1 MSDKTVSIAIKT
13 TADTAGAKATS
24 AALEK
29 VEGSA
34 KKATKATDEG
44 GKGMGKAGMLANQ
57 ASFQVGDFFTQVE
70 MGTSITRAFSQQA
83 PQLIGAISSAGL
95 MSAKAAMMFA
105 GVGAAIPLLTMALPL
120 LSGAFFGTAK
130 AASTSAEDI
139 GKAADKIADRDV
151 AKINQASE
159 ALKAGIANAAAMEV
173 SLSGVTAA
181 SNAYRSAAID
191 NAAAEVLARNSINVM
206 FGATVDKYRQLR
218 EAQKLQADQRN
229 EMARQEMAAQ
239 QADLA
244 KREADLL
251 RKEGVLRAD
260 IQKAEAIK
268 VQIHASYAK
277 MGTLQ
282 QNQAQL
288 KDASKARPSIMDWS
302 FVPSKASGEGS
313 FDDLSARKSKADE
326 ADANLVGYDEQI
338 GAVAKSIEKLKDE
351 LKALTTQ
358 ESGAIDKQ
366 TATVKG
372 ARDQLEADRQEI
384 ATNLARL
391 AGTLRVGK
399 LTDDV
404 ENVKQTSAT
413 LADDLTAAMGRIQV
427 NDARLIATKDT
438 ILQAAANKELTLAE
452 LDKIAPGMSQ
462 LTSALTSGIAT
473 TDGNVKTL
481 INIMESYRRA
491 QESLAAQIR
500 NLAATRPK

>member
-1 MSDKTVSIAIKT
+1 MSDHPVTIGIKT
-13 TADTAGAKATS
+13 TADTAGAKATTT
-24 AALEK
+24 ALEK

-34 KKATKATDEG
+34 KKAAKTTDEG
-44 GKGMGKAGMLANQ
+44 GKAMGKAGMLANQ
-57 ASFQVGDFFTQVE
+57 ASFQISDFFTQIE
-70 MGTSITRAFSQQA
+70 MGTSMTRAFSQQA

-95 MSAKAAMMFA
+95 MSAKAAMMMA
-105 GVGAAIPLLTMALPL
+105 GAGAAIPILTVALPM
-120 LSGAFFGTAK
+120 LSSAFFGTAK

-173 SLSGVTAA
+173 SLSGITSAN
-181 SNAYRSAAID
+181 NAYRTAAID
-191 NAAAEVLARNSINVM
+191 NAAAEVLARQSINVM

-229 EMARQEMAAQ
+229 ETARQEVAAQ

-244 KREADLL
+244 KREAELS
-251 RKEGVLRAD
+251 RKEAVLFAD
-260 IQKAEAIK
+260 LQKAEALK

-277 MGTLQ
+277 MATLQ
-282 QNQAQL
+282 ENQAQL
-288 KDASKARPSIMDWS
+288 KDASKARPGVMEWAG
-302 FVPSKASGEGS
+302 VPFSTAGDGV
-313 FDDLSARKSKADE
+313 FAGLSARKGKADE

-338 GAVAKSIEKLKDE
+338 GAVAKSIEKLKSE
-351 LKALTTQ
+351 LKELTAQ

-366 TATVKG
+366 TATVQG
-372 ARDQLEADRQEI
+372 ARDQLEIDRQEI
-384 ATNLARL
+384 ATNIARL
-391 AGTLRVGK
+391 ASTLSAGK
-399 LTDDV
+399 LKEDV

-427 NDARLIATKDT
+427 NDARLVATKET

-452 LDKIAPGMSQ
+452 LDKIGPGMSQ
-462 LTSALTSGIAT
+462 LTAALTSGIAR

-481 INIMESYRRA
+481 INIMEAYRRA
-491 QESLAAQIR
+491 QDSLAIQIR